1 MTLEAPAQLG
11 YVLVVDDEAPVRDVL
26 QSGLREAGYDC
37 QAAASGSEAL
47 DLLRQRDAPE
57 VIVLDL
63 KMPGMSGFDFLQ
75 QTQTKIGH
83 GFGVIVMTGYP
94 EPGLKERA
102 IACGAFTVIE
112 KPVAMDELLRLIRI
126 QQQHQRLRSG
136 LR

>member
-1 MTLEAPAQLG
+1 MDSPAQLG
-11 YVLVVDDEAPVRDVL
+11 YVLVVDDDGHVRDLL
-26 QSGLREAGYDC
+26 QERLREAGYDC
-37 QAAASGSEAL
+37 QAAASGAEAL

-83 GFGVIVMTGYP
+83 GFGVIVMTGDP

-102 IACGAFTVIE
+102 TTFGAFTVIE